1 MKKDPNVSHEFK
13 LPPRS
18 PYQSQLVPLKRQV
31 NSAWKHYQLAR
42 EKLSVPLPREE
53 IQFLIRMAVHGPH
66 EPFVRTEFLQKIE
79 DRRKEERN
87 ATGRFRGRFHRMD
100 QSFIQRQYQQFL
112 RRQYIP
118 ILEQVQAG
126 KWRVTDTKELLPPTF
141 RVIPDIDPR
150 HILGFLVKG
159 GKKVGGVDAKGQLV
173 NL

>member
-53 IQFLIRMAVHGPH
+53 IQFLIRMALHGPD

-79 DRRKEERN
+79 ARRKAERI
-87 ATGRFRGRFHRMD
+87 ATGRFRGRFHQMD
-100 QSFIQRQYQQFL
+100 HSFIQRRYQQFL
-112 RRQYIP
+112 MRHYIP
-118 ILEQVQAG
+118 ILEQVQRG
-126 KWRVTDTKELLPPTF
+126 EWRVTDTKQLLPPTF

-150 HILGFLVKG
+150 HMRGFVVKG
-159 GKKVGGVDAKGQLV
+159 SRTVGEVDAKGQLV
-173 NL
+173 NW